1 MRVKQVL
8 KSTVEP
14 AVFERIALTR
24 LPELQKAGGLFKAA
38 ELSEG
43 GGDRTTVSEL
53 RSSAVVL
60 LGLTR
65 ADEVGLESEISI
77 GSLRTA
83 LLAATHGAE
92 ITPGDL
98 GLAIWAES
106 RADGS
111 AVGELAGE
119 IGPRIETGQ
128 AKLPLEQV
136 AWLASGL
143 SEARFRVGAGGELE
157 GLLERVAGILLERS
171 LSSGLLS
178 DVHHRI
184 GSGMSPVGGQL
195 HALAALNRLVKADLS
210 GAASVRDALLES
222 LLELQREDGGWPGVL
237 DAKAGTVIATYPML
251 TVNQIAVAPMALGGS
266 REVNPGEEPD
276 DWPPIRQA
284 IDWAC
289 GRNALGFDLI
299 HERESRIDHAI
310 LPRRR
315 LGPIGRSVGKATSR
329 LRGRPQE
336 PNPDD
341 LILDPA
347 LTSEDMGWLLEAWA
361 GR

>member
-24 LPELQKAGGLFKAA
+24 LPELQKSGGLFKPA

-43 GGDRTTVSEL
+43 GGERTAVSEL

-65 ADEVGLESEISI
+65 ADEVGLDTEISI

-83 LLAATHGAE
+83 LLNATHGGE
-92 ITPGDL
+92 ITVGDL

-111 AVGELAGE
+111 AVGELAEE
-119 IGPRIETGQ
+119 INGRIGGKSG
-128 AKLPLEQV
+128 KLPLEQV

-143 SEARFRVGAGGELE
+143 SEARLRVGPGGALDT
-157 GLLERVAGILLERS
+157 LLEQLARILLERA
-171 LSSGLLS
+171 LASGFLS
-178 DVHHRI
+178 DAHHMF
-184 GSGMSPVGGQL
+184 GGGMSPIGAQFHG
-195 HALAALNRLVKADLS
+195 LAALNRLVRSEYPDSAPI
-210 GAASVRDALLES
+210 RDRLLGALLD
-222 LLELQREDGGWPGVL
+222 LQRDDGAWPGVI
-237 DAKAGTVIATYPML
+237 DAKGGTTVAPYPML
-251 TVNQIAVAPMALGGS
+251 TVNQVAVGPMALGGS
-266 REVNPGEEPD
+266 GEALTGQESFDWEPVK
-276 DWPPIRQA
+276 RA
-284 IDWAC
+284 ISWAT
-289 GRNALGFDLI
+289 GGNGLGFDLI
-299 HERESRIDHAI
+299 HEEEARIDHAI

-315 LGPIGRSVGKATSR
+315 LGPLGRSVGKATSR
-329 LRGRPQE
+329 LGRRPADPPPE
-336 PNPDD
+336 D

>member
-1 MRVKQVL
+1 MRAKQGL
-8 KSTVEP
+8 KSTVES

-38 ELSEG
+38 EFSEG

-111 AVGELAGE
+111 AVGELSAE
-119 IGPRIETGQ
+119 IGPRIDSGP

-143 SEARFRVGAGGELE
+143 SEARFRVGSGGELE
-157 GLLERVAGILLERS
+157 DLLDRVAGILMDRS
-171 LSSGLLS
+171 LPSGLLS
-178 DVHHRI
+178 DAHHRI

-195 HALAALNRLVKADLS
+195 HALAALNRLVKAEIP
-210 GAASVRDALLES
+210 GAAPVRETLLES
-222 LLELQREDGGWPGVL
+222 LLALQRDDGGWPGVL
-237 DAKAGTVIATYPML
+237 DAKAGTAVAPYPML
-251 TVNQIAVAPMALGGS
+251 TVNQVAVAPMALGGS
-266 REVNPGEEPD
+266 RESVSGNEE
-276 DWPPIRQA
+276 DWPPILES
-284 IDWAC
+284 IEWAC
-289 GRNALGFDLI
+289 GQNGLGFDLI
-299 HERESRIDHAI
+299 HEREARIDHAI

-329 LRGRPQE
+329 FRGGPHE
-336 PNPDD
+336 PDPED

>member
-8 KSTVEP
+8 KSAVEP
-14 AVFERIALTR
+14 SVFERIALTR

-38 ELSEG
+38 EFSEG
-43 GGDRTTVSEL
+43 SGDRTTVSEL

-83 LLAATHGAE
+83 LLSATHGAE

-98 GLAIWAES
+98 GLTIWAES
-106 RADGS
+106 RVDGS
-111 AVGELAGE
+111 AVGELIAE
-119 IGPRIETGQ
+119 IAPRIDSAP

-143 SEARFRVGAGGELE
+143 SEARFRVGSGGDLE
-157 GLLERVAGILLERS
+157 DLLIRVAGILMDRALP
-171 LSSGLLS
+171 SGLLS

-195 HALAALNRLVKADLS
+195 HALAALNRLVKAEIP
-210 GAASVRDALLES
+210 GATAVRDALLAG
-222 LLELQREDGGWPGVL
+222 LLVLQRDDGGWPGVL
-237 DAKAGTVIATYPML
+237 DAKAGAVIEWYPML
-251 TVNQIAVAPMALGGS
+251 TVNQVAVAPVALGGS
-266 REVNPGEEPD
+266 RDAPSPEGD
-276 DWPPIRQA
+276 QLSA
-284 IDWAC
+284 ILESIEWAC
-289 GRNALGFDLI
+289 GQNILGFDLI
-299 HERESRIDHAI
+299 HEPEARIDHAI

-315 LGPIGRSVGKATSR
+315 LGPISRSVGKATSR
-329 LRGRPQE
+329 FRGGPHE
-336 PNPDD
+336 PDPDD